1 MDDASMGP
9 PFESLTRSPSLAR
22 RPSGPRRV
30 GEDLGAG
37 QGLTYN
43 EDDRRY
49 GVSRRTFPAGVRA
62 YPRGPVVCPLPY
74 GADLLRH
81 VGGRDDRQQ
90 GRARGRS
97 SLHAAALSALYVGG
111 LWRVLSARAL

>member
-1 MDDASMGP
+1 
-9 PFESLTRSPSLAR
+9 
-22 RPSGPRRV
+22 
-30 GEDLGAG
+30 
-37 QGLTYN
+37 
-43 EDDRRY
+43 
-49 GVSRRTFPAGVRA
+49 AGVRA

-111 LWRVLSARAL
+111 LWRVLSARALVDRLRPSRRRYVVRPRGGIPAGLIGPAHALDPAQGEGTA